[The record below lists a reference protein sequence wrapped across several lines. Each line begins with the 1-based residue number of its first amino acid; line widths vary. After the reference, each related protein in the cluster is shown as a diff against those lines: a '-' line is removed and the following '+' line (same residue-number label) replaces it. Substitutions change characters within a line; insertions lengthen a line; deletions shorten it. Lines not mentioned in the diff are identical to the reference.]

1 MFVYLR
7 ALLVIT
13 ACCDGRIGLLDGIV
27 KLLFQYSLLTVT
39 DFKFDKHV
47 SRDTPDMTP
56 LKFSKRGRGQ
66 GCMTPTFW
74 GVKC

>member
-56 LKFSKRGRGQ
+56 LKFSKKRAWPGMHDPYILG
-66 GCMTPTFW
+66 G
-74 GVKC
+74 